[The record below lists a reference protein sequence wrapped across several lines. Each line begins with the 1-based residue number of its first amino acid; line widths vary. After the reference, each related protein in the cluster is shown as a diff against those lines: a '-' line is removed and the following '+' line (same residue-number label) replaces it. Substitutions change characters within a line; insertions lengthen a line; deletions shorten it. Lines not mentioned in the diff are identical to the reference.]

1 MDNSAALQPIL
12 SAAPVVP
19 VLTVGDAETA
29 VKLARALVKGG
40 LPAIEITL
48 RTNAA
53 LDAVK
58 AVAAEVEGALAG
70 VGTVLNA
77 AQLRQ
82 AEAAGATFAV
92 SPGASPGLLDAA
104 ADSAVPFLP
113 GAATASEAMALME
126 RGYDILKFFPAGPAG
141 GIAYLKAL
149 AAPLPGIRFCPT
161 GGISLQNAVDYL
173 KLANVICVGG
183 SWVAPQEAIAAG
195 NWQLIEQLARQAA
208 GLKPGPETEHVSSER

>member
-1 MDNSAALQPIL
+1 MNRSAALEPVL
-12 SAAPVVP
+12 TAVPVVP
-19 VLTVGDAETA
+19 VLTIKDARTA
-29 VKLARALVKGG
+29 VPLARALVKGG
-40 LPAIEITL
+40 LQAIEITL
-48 RTNAA
+48 RTAAA

-58 AVAAEVEGALAG
+58 AVAAEVEDSFAG
-70 VGTVLNA
+70 VGTVLDA

-104 ADSAVPFLP
+104 ADSPVPFLP

-141 GIAYLKAL
+141 GITYLKSL

-161 GGISLQNAVDYL
+161 GGVSLQNAPDYL
-173 KLANVICVGG
+173 KLDNVICVGG
-183 SWVAPQEAIAAG
+183 SWVAPQEAVAAG
-195 NWQLIEQLARQAA
+195 DWQRIEQLARQAA
-208 GLKPGPETEHVSSER
+208 GLKSGV

>member
-1 MDNSAALQPIL
+1 MNRNAALEPVL
-12 SAAPVVP
+12 TAVPVVP
-19 VLTVGDAETA
+19 VLTIKDARTA
-29 VKLARALVKGG
+29 VPLARALVKGG
-40 LPAIEITL
+40 LQAIEITL
-48 RTNAA
+48 RTAAA

-58 AVAAEVEGALAG
+58 AVAAEVEDAFAG
-70 VGTVLNA
+70 VGTVLDA

-126 RGYDILKFFPAGPAG
+126 RGYDILKFFPAEPAG
-141 GIAYLKAL
+141 GITHLKAL

-183 SWVAPQEAIAAG
+183 SWVAPQEAIAARD
-195 NWQLIEQLARQAA
+195 WQRIEQLARQAA
-208 GLKPGPETEHVSSER
+208 GLKPGM

>member
-1 MDNSAALQPIL
+1 MDYSAALQPIL

-19 VLTVGDAETA
+19 VLTIGDAETA

-48 RTNAA
+48 RTDAA

-82 AEAAGATFAV
+82 AEAAGAAFAV

-113 GAATASEAMALME
+113 GAATASEAMGLME
-126 RGYDILKFFPAGPAG
+126 RGYNILKFFPAGPAG
-141 GIAYLKAL
+141 GITHLKSL

-183 SWVAPQEAIAAG
+183 SWVAPQEAIAARD
-195 NWQLIEQLARQAA
+195 WQRIEQLARQAA
-208 GLKPGPETEHVSSER
+208 GLKPGM

>member
-1 MDNSAALQPIL
+1 MDYSAALQPIL

-19 VLTVGDAETA
+19 VLTIGDAETA

-48 RTNAA
+48 RTDAA

-113 GAATASEAMALME
+113 GAATASEAMGLME
-126 RGYDILKFFPAGPAG
+126 RGYEILKFFPAEPAG
-141 GIAYLKAL
+141 GITHLKSL

-195 NWQLIEQLARQAA
+195 DWQRIEQLARQAA
-208 GLKPGPETEHVSSER
+208 GLKPGM